1 MTSTPSSPSLITLI
15 LQSSQN
21 PVLGTQLLERQAA
34 MTPALAL
41 ASGEQLSRLRQRD
54 KPALLKALSLLI
66 TQLGNSFNVGK
77 NVDTLQVYECAT
89 LLAEKYWYLRLEEF
103 VYVFKQARLGK
114 YGKVYDRLDVQV
126 ISDWLT
132 TYDTGER
139 LAEMERRR
147 QVQLEQEMDSK
158 LSAEELHR
166 CYQKLKGGEKLD
178 VPPLLNGNAGES
190 SHGELEYYRFKM
202 EYAKKRQIQHQQ
214 EGEEQE

>member
-1 MTSTPSSPSLITLI
+1 LITLI

-126 ISDWLT
+126 ISEWLS

-178 VPPLLNGNAGES
+178 VLPPVEQAASES
-190 SHGELEYYRFKM
+190 SRGELEYYRFKM
-202 EYAKKRQIQHQQ
+202 EYARQRRVASEEAGNP
-214 EGEEQE
+214 EGS

>member
-1 MTSTPSSPSLITLI
+1 LITLI
-15 LQSSQN
+15 LQSSQDS
-21 PVLGTQLLERQAA
+21 VLGTQLLEQQAA

-41 ASGEQLSRLRQRD
+41 TSGEQLSRLRQRD

-126 ISDWLT
+126 ISEWLT

-147 QVQLEQEMDSK
+147 QVQQEQEMDSK

-178 VPPLLNGNAGES
+178 VSPLPDENADES
-190 SHGELEYYRFKM
+190 SRGELEYYRFKM
-202 EYAKKRQIQHQQ
+202 EYARQRKAAL
-214 EGEEQE
+214 EKEESNET